1 MLREIQVLALKNG
14 IFLYYSSFAS
24 QTIMRRIA
32 YFPLPP
38 SLFSNSS
45 LVEFQGE
52 RGKPALSW
60 PQRCHRRKEKEKQTV
75 FKHGVR
81 FSLSGLQ
88 QEAFALLAMWV
99 SGDTLT
105 AVLK

>member
-1 MLREIQVLALKNG
+1 MRELH
-14 IFLYYSSFAS
+14 IFLYLHLY
-24 QTIMRRIA
+24 
-32 YFPLPP
+32 
-38 SLFSNSS
+38 FSNSS
-45 LVEFQGE
+45 LVEFQGRRRRE
-52 RGKPALSW
+52 SLPFSW